1 MKNAA
6 VRSLKPAGRVE
17 PIATQPH
24 QIPVEREDAA
34 EDIVFVPV
42 DAVLVA
48 ERQPFQNF
56 LPLKEHRNAWA
67 RQHQRRPE
75 SRALLRFPTVRL
87 PGMNVLREPALA
99 VRRRHLVVR
108 LAIDDALERSIVK
121 AAPD

>member
-1 MKNAA
+1 MKRDHLIPVVDMKDAA

-48 ERQPFQNF
+48 EGQPFQNF

-67 RQHQRRPE
+67 REHQRRPE
-75 SRALLRFPTVRL
+75 SRALL
-87 PGMNVLREPALA
+87 
-99 VRRRHLVVR
+99 
-108 LAIDDALERSIVK
+108 
-121 AAPD
+121 